1 MPIDGDE
8 AANGLV
14 PDEPCVGE
22 VVDGV
27 GAEDAVEG
35 LVPDEDDAEA
45 GYPDGA
51 TGVCKLLLGTDSRC
65 VGIGFDCR
73 IKWESSFAC
82 GDGARS
88 DIAGSGGVIC
98 TKGAPC
104 VGKALDGASCT
115 DGVILISMESE
126 FLRFEGGR
134 I

>member
-1 MPIDGDE
+1 MADDE
-8 AANGLV
+8 EDV
-14 PDEPCVGE
+14 
-22 VVDGV
+22 GV
-27 GAEDAVEG
+27 GAEDVLEG

-51 TGVCKLLLGTDSRC
+51 TCVCKPLPGTNSRC
-65 VGIGFDCR
+65 VGIGFDCCAE
-73 IKWESSFAC
+73 WESSFAC

-88 DIAGSGGVIC
+88 DIAGGGGVIC
-98 TKGAPC
+98 TKGAPR
-104 VGKALDGASCT
+104 VGEALDGASCT